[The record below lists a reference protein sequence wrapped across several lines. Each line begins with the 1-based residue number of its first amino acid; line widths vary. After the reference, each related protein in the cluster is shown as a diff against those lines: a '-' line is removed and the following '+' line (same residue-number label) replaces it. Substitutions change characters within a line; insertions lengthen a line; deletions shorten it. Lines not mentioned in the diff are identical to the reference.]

1 MDEIVFRG
9 ANDQAM
15 TSSLLVAKEFGKAH
29 AKVMRDIENLNC
41 SDEFRLANFG
51 DSSFKNEQGRE
62 FPMFTMTKDDFLFLV
77 ETETIHDFLYK
88 GKTYTITYDKSPDG
102 RKWIIFGDIA
112 DKQKY
117 DSVGEFLN
125 KAKIENHFFK
135 DMLDIF

>member
-1 MDEIVFRG
+1 
-9 ANDQAM
+9 
-15 TSSLLVAKEFGKAH
+15 
-29 AKVMRDIENLNC
+29 MR
-41 SDEFRLANFG
+41 S
-51 DSSFKNEQGRE
+51 RE
-62 FPMFTMTKDDFLFLV
+62 DFNKIQTMTKDDFLFLV
-77 ETETIHDFLYK
+77 ETETIHDFVYK
-88 GKTYTITYDKSPDG
+88 GKTYTITYDKRTDG

>member
-1 MDEIVFRG
+1 MKMDCF
-9 ANDQAM
+9 AALAM
-15 TSSLLVAKEFGKAH
+15 TVLSRHCEERSDVAIHF
-29 AKVMRDIENLNC
+29 IL
-41 SDEFRLANFG
+41 RLIRIFNKIH
-51 DSSFKNEQGRE
+51 S
-62 FPMFTMTKDDFLFLV
+62 MTKDDFLFLV

-102 RKWIIFGDIA
+102 RKWIVFGDIA

>member
-1 MDEIVFRG
+1 MLKQVQHDDTFWT
-9 ANDQAM
+9 APNPCD
-15 TSSLLVAKEFGKAH
+15 TFKKLLHFTK
-29 AKVMRDIENLNC
+29 
-41 SDEFRLANFG
+41 
-51 DSSFKNEQGRE
+51 
-62 FPMFTMTKDDFLFLV
+62 MFSMTKDDFLFLV

-102 RKWIIFGDIA
+102 RKLIIFGDIS

>member
-1 MDEIVFRG
+1 MSPGKKCRKDHINNIFITLKNSSNTVF
-9 ANDQAM
+9 
-15 TSSLLVAKEFGKAH
+15 
-29 AKVMRDIENLNC
+29 
-41 SDEFRLANFG
+41 NFYTN
-51 DSSFKNEQGRE
+51 F
-62 FPMFTMTKDDFLFLV
+62 V
-77 ETETIHDFLYK
+77 YK

-102 RKWIIFGDIA
+102 RKWIVFGDIA

>member
-1 MDEIVFRG
+1 MRRTLYF
-9 ANDQAM
+9 NKM
-15 TSSLLVAKEFGKAH
+15 LL
-29 AKVMRDIENLNC
+29 
-41 SDEFRLANFG
+41 
-51 DSSFKNEQGRE
+51 
-62 FPMFTMTKDDFLFLV
+62 MTKDDFLFLV
-77 ETETIHDFLYK
+77 ETETIHDFVYK

-102 RKWIIFGDIA
+102 HKLIVFGDIA

>member
-1 MDEIVFRG
+1 MLKQVQHDDTFWT
-9 ANDQAM
+9 APNPCD
-15 TSSLLVAKEFGKAH
+15 TFKKLLHFTK
-29 AKVMRDIENLNC
+29 
-41 SDEFRLANFG
+41 
-51 DSSFKNEQGRE
+51 
-62 FPMFTMTKDDFLFLV
+62 MFSMTKDDFLFLV

-102 RKWIIFGDIA
+102 CKCIIFGDIA

>member
-1 MDEIVFRG
+1 MLKQVQHDDTFWTVPNPCDTFKK
-9 ANDQAM
+9 
-15 TSSLLVAKEFGKAH
+15 LLHFTK
-29 AKVMRDIENLNC
+29 
-41 SDEFRLANFG
+41 
-51 DSSFKNEQGRE
+51 
-62 FPMFTMTKDDFLFLV
+62 MFSMTKDDFFFLV

-88 GKTYTITYDKSPDG
+88 GKAYTITYDKSPDG
-102 RKWIIFGDIA
+102 RKLIIFGDIA